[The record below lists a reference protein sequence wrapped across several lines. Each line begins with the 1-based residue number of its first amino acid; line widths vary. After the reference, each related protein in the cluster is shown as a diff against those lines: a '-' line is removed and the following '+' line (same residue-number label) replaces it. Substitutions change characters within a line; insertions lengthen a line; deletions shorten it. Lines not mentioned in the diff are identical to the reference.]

1 MGKQG
6 VKHILDALLIVFLN
20 LFVCALQGNACLC
33 PGKPFTFFGVV
44 FGRCWHFPHPDPD
57 GFGVSVAFG
66 DSVQK
71 FGELKPMQGI
81 FPQVYSV
88 HLTERRPDQV
98 RVLFKGRDPFSVVLR
113 GFGKQQFSHRR
124 KRSGN
129 GSFANAFCRQPFPC
143 VRHQVIPGKGFH
155 HPQDVPEIKV
165 KAHLFPPDHDG
176 IRQAFKQFHFLFFCA
191 LLISFERR
199 FAKY

>member
-1 MGKQG
+1 MWKKG
-6 VKHILDALLIVFLN
+6 VKNILDALLIVFLN
-20 LFVCALQGNACLC
+20 LFVGSFQGNACLC

-44 FGRCWHFPHPDPD
+44 FCRGRHFPHPDSD
-57 GFGVSVAFG
+57 GFRVSVAFR

-71 FGELKPMQGI
+71 FGELKPMQ
-81 FPQVYSV
+81 FVLPQVDSV
-88 HLTERRPDQV
+88 NLTERRPDQV
-98 RVLFKGRDPFSVVLR
+98 RVLFKGRDPLSAVLR
-113 GFGKQQFSHRR
+113 GFRKQQFPHRR

-129 GSFANAFCRQPFPC
+129 RSFAYAFRRKPIPC
-143 VRHQVIPGKGFH
+143 IRHQVIPGKCFH
-155 HPQDVPEIKV
+155 QPQDVPEIKV
-165 KAHLFPPDHDG
+165 KAHLFTPDHDG